1 MPLNHELHEH
11 VPQTPQSGES
21 HHPAKAAPR
30 GAEEKGEAPTPDRCP
45 LQGKVMGSG
54 YTRDST

>member
-45 LQGKVMGSG
+45 L
-54 YTRDST
+54 